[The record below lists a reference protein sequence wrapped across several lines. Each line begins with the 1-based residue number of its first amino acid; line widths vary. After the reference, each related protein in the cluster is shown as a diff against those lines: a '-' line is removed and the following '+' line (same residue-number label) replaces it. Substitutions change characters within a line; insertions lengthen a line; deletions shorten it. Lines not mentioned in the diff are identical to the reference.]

1 MGFGFTDLTPEGK
14 KYFRELKKMTDMEI
28 QVGFQ
33 GDQKY
38 EDGTS
43 IAQVAAVNEF
53 GASDIPERPFMR
65 QSFENHE
72 GELQAACDAA
82 QRLVSSGGSAEQAL
96 QQIGVVAKGLV
107 QDEIVNGGFAPNA
120 ESTIKKKG
128 SEQPLI
134 DTGTMRQSVNFVVKR
149 SKSK

>member
-1 MGFGFTDLTPEGK
+1 MARQFSDLTPAGRK
-14 KYFRELKKMTDMEI
+14 FFRELKKLQDLEV

-43 IAQVAAVNEF
+43 IAEVAAYNEF
-53 GASDIPERPFMR
+53 GSSDTPERPFMR

-72 GELQAACDAA
+72 AELKAGCEAAN
-82 QRLVSSGGSAEQAL
+82 RVVNSGGSAEQAL
-96 QQIGVVAKGLV
+96 QQLGTLAKGLV

-120 ESTIKKKG
+120 ESTIQKKG
-128 SEQPLI
+128 SERPLI
-134 DTGTMRQSVNFVVKR
+134 DSGTMRESVNFVIKR
-149 SKSK
+149 RGG

>member
-1 MGFGFTDLTPEGK
+1 MARQFSDLTPAGRRF
-14 KYFRELKKMTDMEI
+14 FRELKKLEGLEV

-33 GDQKY
+33 SDQKY

-43 IAQVAAVNEF
+43 IAEVAAHNEF
-53 GASDIPERPFMR
+53 GSSDTPERPFMR

-72 GELQAACDAA
+72 AELKAGCEAAN
-82 QRLVSSGGSAEQAL
+82 RVVNSGGSAEQAL
-96 QQIGVVAKGLV
+96 QQRGTLAKGLV

-120 ESTIKKKG
+120 ESTIQKKG

-134 DTGTMRQSVNFVVKR
+134 DTGTMRQSVNFVIKR
-149 SKSK
+149 RGG

>member
-96 QQIGVVAKGLV
+96 QQIGEVAKGLV

-149 SKSK
+149 RGG

>member
-43 IAQVAAVNEF
+43 IAQVAAINEF

-149 SKSK
+149 RGG

>member
-82 QRLVSSGGSAEQAL
+82 QRLVSSGGSASHRPPRRPWRPCAGRGGSCKPRWPWRAL
-96 QQIGVVAKGLV
+96 R
-107 QDEIVNGGFAPNA
+107 
-120 ESTIKKKG
+120 
-128 SEQPLI
+128 
-134 DTGTMRQSVNFVVKR
+134 GT
-149 SKSK
+149 

>member
-1 MGFGFTDLTPEGK
+1 MARQFSDLTPAGRK
-14 KYFRELKKMTDMEI
+14 FFRELKKLQDLEV

-43 IAQVAAVNEF
+43 IAEVAAYNEF
-53 GASDIPERPFMR
+53 GSSDTPERPIRR

-72 GELQAACDAA
+72 AELKAGCEAAN
-82 QRLVSSGGSAEQAL
+82 RIVNSGGSAEQAL
-96 QQIGVVAKGLV
+96 QQLGAMAKGLV
-107 QDEIVNGGFAPNA
+107 QDEIVNGDFAPNA
-120 ESTIKKKG
+120 ESTIQKKG

-134 DTGTMRQSVNFVVKR
+134 DTGTMRQSVNFVNMR
-149 SKSK
+149 SGG

>member
-120 ESTIKKKG
+120 ESTI
-128 SEQPLI
+128 
-134 DTGTMRQSVNFVVKR
+134 
-149 SKSK
+149 